1 MINFLRNNKILIIVS
16 VTTLICGFLIY
27 YFYNMNSELNNMKNT
42 MLSETDENMEY
53 SEIESEQSEQSE
65 ESSERYNNP
74 DDLAFL
80 DSVKMEENLFNIE
93 ENMPIINLKLD
104 ENSEQFSEKEEQNDD
119 DDDEN
124 DDIGKEDIEQE
135 ILSDTDSLQIILPK
149 RCQTIFHSGK
159 KKGQICNA
167 KVVKGKS
174 GCKRHSK

>member
-80 DSVKMEENLFNIE
+80 DSVKMEENLF
-93 ENMPIINLKLD
+93 
-104 ENSEQFSEKEEQNDD
+104 
-119 DDDEN
+119 
-124 DDIGKEDIEQE
+124 
-135 ILSDTDSLQIILPK
+135 
-149 RCQTIFHSGK
+149 K
-159 KKGQICNA
+159 KICL
-167 KVVKGKS
+167 
-174 GCKRHSK
+174 